1 MFKKGN
7 DIGKATQFQ
16 KGNRK
21 GGRKPNPAR
30 LIKELPKDAQMK
42 VYDRLHTAIA
52 LGSVKEAAEYLKKEA
67 DELGE
72 YGFILQLAVKSLM
85 GKNGWFVLMDICDRL
100 FGKPRM
106 TAEIHS
112 AEGFSVNIQVP
123 DSETADALNKIM
135 EG

>member
-42 VYDRLHTAIA
+42 VYDRLHAAIA

>member
-1 MFKKGN
+1 
-7 DIGKATQFQ
+7 
-16 KGNRK
+16 
-21 GGRKPNPAR
+21 
-30 LIKELPKDAQMK
+30 MK
-42 VYDRLHTAIA
+42 VYDRLHAAIA

>member
-1 MFKKGN
+1 M
-7 DIGKATQFQ
+7 
-16 KGNRK
+16 
-21 GGRKPNPAR
+21 
-30 LIKELPKDAQMK
+30 
-42 VYDRLHTAIA
+42 
-52 LGSVKEAAEYLKKEA
+52 KEAAEYLKKEA